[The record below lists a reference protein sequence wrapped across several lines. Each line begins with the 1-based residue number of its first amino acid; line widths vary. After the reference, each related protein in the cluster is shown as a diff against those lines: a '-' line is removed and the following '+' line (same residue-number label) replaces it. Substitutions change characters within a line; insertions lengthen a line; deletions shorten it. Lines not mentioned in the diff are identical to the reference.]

1 MHPDKHPQI
10 APFRELFARY
20 ERHRWIAG
28 GWAVDFLVGEVRR
41 EHSDLD
47 VLVLAADFDHFVDR
61 MRPFEPMVI
70 DGPTK
75 ERQPA
80 ERGFDIEPG
89 RMTVEFTRNLPPGCG
104 DIQVLFALSDD
115 SDWIFHRGRKVR
127 WPLAN
132 LTRHSP
138 SGTPYLTPEIVLL
151 LKARDNREKD
161 QADFVD
167 AVPFLS
173 PEQLSWLRPRLAP
186 PWNQP
191 HPWDATIAEALGED
205 LSADGR

>member
-1 MHPDKHPQI
+1 MHPDKHPQVVS
-10 APFRELFARY
+10 FRELFARY

-47 VLVLAADFDHFVDR
+47 VLVLAADFDHFVDVL
-61 MRPFEPMVI
+61 RPFEPMVI
-70 DGPTK
+70 DGQTK
-75 ERQPA
+75 ERWPA
-80 ERGFDIEPG
+80 ERGFEIEPG
-89 RMTVEFTRNLPPGCG
+89 RMTVEFTRNLPADCG

-132 LTRHSP
+132 LTRQSP

-167 AVPFLS
+167 AVSFLDR
-173 PEQLSWLRPRLAP
+173 EQLSWLRPRLAP
-186 PWNQP
+186 PWNQQ
-191 HPWDATIAEALGED
+191 HPWEATIIEALG
-205 LSADGR
+205 